1 MLLKEMLNKINKID
15 PETRVTIIH
24 NDMNSDPPELNKT
37 YKLPTKV
44 KYLKD
49 EIDSIL
55 ANKVVKDT
63 YLSVYAAYYTRVIRV
78 D

>member
-1 MLLKEMLNKINKID
+1 MLNKINKID

-24 NDMNSDPPELNKT
+24 NGMNSDPSELNKI